1 MPNHAAHA
9 LLTIGAVLAALSSIH
24 GASYTFTTIDVPDAL
39 SVSAFGINDRGQI
52 VGSYLDASV
61 RNHGFLWNEG
71 VFSTIDFPGAITTV
85 ATGINARGQIV
96 GTYDFFAPRTTAGF
110 LWDQGVFT
118 TIDVPGAFDTHLGGI
133 NARGQI
139 VGFYGDGTGV
149 AHGFLWEAGVFAALD
164 VPDARQTLPRGIN
177 GLGQVAGYYVDAGF
191 RVHGFLLDQGV
202 FTTIDVPGASF
213 SFASGINDRRQVVG
227 GSDTQHGFLWDDG
240 VFTTI
245 DFPNASGTNVNGINN
260 RGAIAGS
267 YLSPGRTHGFV
278 ALLTDE
284 RPPTVTVS
292 TIPTEVWPPNGKL
305 ATVAVSGTI
314 ADDSGGAGVNLGSA
328 VYEVVDEY
336 GQVQP
341 RGSLTPGTDGRYAF
355 TVALEASRLGNDR
368 DGRHYAI
375 TVSATDNAGNRGS
388 ASTTVTVVHDQRS
401 RP

>member
-39 SVSAFGINDRGQI
+39 SVSAFGINDRGHI
-52 VGSYLDASV
+52 VGSYLDPSF

-71 VFSTIDFPGAITTV
+71 VFSTIDFPGAFTTV
-85 ATGINARGQIV
+85 AAGINARGQIV

-177 GLGQVAGYYVDAGF
+177 GFGQVAGYYVDAGF
-191 RVHGFLLDQGV
+191 RVHGFLLDQ
-202 FTTIDVPGASF
+202 
-213 SFASGINDRRQVVG
+213 
-227 GSDTQHGFLWDDG
+227 G

-267 YLSPGRTHGFV
+267 YLSPDRTHGFV

-336 GQVQP
+336 GQVQL
-341 RGSLTPGTDGRYAF
+341 RGSLRPGTDGRYAF
-355 TVALEASRLGNDR
+355 SVALEASRLGNDR